1 MKCPRCESSLLELRE
16 RSGFVFERCPSCRG
30 IWIDRGE
37 LETLV
42 SQAVTELQGIGSREA
57 EPRRVR
63 EVPVVRHPDGG
74 SRMIDRTG
82 DIERAADVLKP
93 RGLVAGSHRCEMQA
107 FLDVPDASRITHGA
121 GTGGSSVRAHA
132 VEGP

>member
-42 SQAVTELQGIGSREA
+42 SQAVTELQGIRSREA
-57 EPRRVR
+57 EPGRVR
-63 EVPVVRHPDGG
+63 ECRWFA
-74 SRMIDRTG
+74 ILT
-82 DIERAADVLKP
+82 EVL
-93 RGLVAGSHRCEMQA
+93 E
-107 FLDVPDASRITHGA
+107 
-121 GTGGSSVRAHA
+121 
-132 VEGP
+132 